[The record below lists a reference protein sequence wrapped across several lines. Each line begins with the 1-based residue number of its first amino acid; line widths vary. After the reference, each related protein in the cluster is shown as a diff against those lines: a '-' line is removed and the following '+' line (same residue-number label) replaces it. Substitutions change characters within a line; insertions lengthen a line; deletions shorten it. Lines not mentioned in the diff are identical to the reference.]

1 MAMFLTNA
9 GLQYLLENGL
19 LLQGNTVFDGVLT
32 AGSNVVEGVS
42 SFEGL
47 QPGQFVTGTG
57 IPANTY
63 ILDVEQGSDT
73 LTLSNQATASTPS
86 GQTTTLTASG
96 MVSANLPLTC
106 HLLQEPP
113 VIGRAATFAMQT
125 EANFDGYAP
134 QQLDYPLV
142 ATCPDGENVIAAG
155 GLLEFIPS
163 DYAIGQ
169 NIFGLCLTFTEVG
182 ATGPTL
188 FGVEAFQSDRGIH
201 EPGDAIR
208 VVPIISI
215 AMDQTAGYPS
225 QLL

>member
-32 AGSNVVEGVS
+32 LGSNVVENVS

-47 QPGQFVTGTG
+47 QPGQFVSGTG
-57 IPANTY
+57 IPPNTY
-63 ILDVEQGSDT
+63 ILDTEQGSDT

-86 GQTTTLTASG
+86 GQTTVLTASG
-96 MVSANLPLTC
+96 MISANLPLTC
-106 HLLQEPP
+106 HLLQAPP
-113 VIGRAATFAMQT
+113 VIGRAATFAQQT

-134 QQLDYPLV
+134 QQLSYPLV

-155 GLLEFIPS
+155 GLLEFIPL
-163 DYAIGQ
+163 DFALPQ
-169 NIFGLCLTFTEVG
+169 NIYGLCLTFQEVG
-182 ATGPTL
+182 STTPTL
-188 FGVEAFQSDRGIH
+188 FGVEAFQTSRGIQ
-201 EPGDAIR
+201 EPGDAVR
-208 VVPIISI
+208 VVPVISI